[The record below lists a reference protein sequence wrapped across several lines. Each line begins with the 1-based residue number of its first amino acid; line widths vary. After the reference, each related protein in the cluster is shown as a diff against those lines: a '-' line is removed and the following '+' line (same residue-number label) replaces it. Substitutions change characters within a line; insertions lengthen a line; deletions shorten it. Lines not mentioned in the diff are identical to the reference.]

1 MRDAEQQLHVRVW
14 SVGEMSGLE
23 IEVTTSF
30 EGRKVLDGKKVD
42 QGNTLRYSLDS
53 PQAQ

>member
-23 IEVTTSF
+23 IEMKELSVFQATGFNEISNGVNL
-30 EGRKVLDGKKVD
+30 EKKVL
-42 QGNTLRYSLDS
+42 QN
-53 PQAQ
+53 